1 MVNSP
6 CVKSLETKWR
16 TKLLLD
22 IVWSTLYGPLG
33 LASSL
38 CVSNAFSLS
47 IVQEGNHTIS
57 FSGFLICDFHLLN
70 VFNFVPISKQMNIK
84 EHVPV
89 ECETSEATSQG
100 RMYCCFNGMHSDG

>member
-1 MVNSP
+1 MLSLSETPGLNSIVTVP
-6 CVKSLETKWR
+6 FTY
-16 TKLLLD
+16 
-22 IVWSTLYGPLG
+22 VWSILYGPLV

-38 CVSNAFSLS
+38 RMSNTFSLS

-70 VFNFVPISKQMNIK
+70 VFILVPISKQRNIK

-89 ECETSEATSQG
+89 ECETSGASSQG